1 MLGQFDPWGNVML
14 SAVRSASVVAATGT
28 PVTVEA
34 HIGLGLPVFTI
45 LGRPDDVCR
54 ESRDR
59 VRAAILTSGFHWPSR
74 RITINLAPATHKK

>member
-54 ESRDR
+54 ESEI
-59 VRAAILTSGFHWPSR
+59 ASELQF
-74 RITINLAPATHKK
+74 